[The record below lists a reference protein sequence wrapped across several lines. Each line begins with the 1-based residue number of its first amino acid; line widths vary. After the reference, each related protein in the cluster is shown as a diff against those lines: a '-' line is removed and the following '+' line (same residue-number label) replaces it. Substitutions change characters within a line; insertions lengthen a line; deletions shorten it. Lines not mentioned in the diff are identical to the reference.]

1 MGKEHLM
8 AEETPRLESETAHI
22 LFMDVVSYSLLPME
36 KQNAVSQQLMEA
48 VSATSEYKRATERN
62 ELVCLD
68 TGDGLILIFA
78 RDPVAPVIC
87 AIEVAQAVG
96 ATLPMRIGIN
106 SGHVARIRDI
116 NGQVN
121 IRGTAIN
128 MAQRIMNCGDA
139 GHILISA
146 RDAEDLISYEQ
157 WKSKLFDL
165 GECCVKHDLSV
176 HVYNLYTGT
185 AGNKAVPSKML
196 ESDKPAVT
204 PPKSGGGIVA
214 PPAGGTVLSPTGG
227 AGVTQPG
234 AQGNTTEAGPKKV
247 AILYKRHSP
256 NDEYVRNLL
265 EKQLTEAGY
274 EVFIDLHMPIGVDWV
289 REIDRQI
296 NTADAIIP
304 FAVRRLRF
312 QRHDGNGTGNG
323 SSRGAKAARQA
334 PAAARPAWLPRAAD
348 RHAGNHP

>member
-1 MGKEHLM
+1 MEPANRNTPAKRFAGIVSQPEKEHPM

-106 SGHVARIRDI
+106 SGHVSRIRDI
-116 NGQVN
+116 NNQVN

-146 RDAEDLISYEQ
+146 RDAEDLITMSN
-157 WKSKLFDL
+157 
-165 GECCVKHDLSV
+165 G
-176 HVYNLYTGT
+176 
-185 AGNKAVPSKML
+185 
-196 ESDKPAVT
+196 
-204 PPKSGGGIVA
+204 
-214 PPAGGTVLSPTGG
+214 
-227 AGVTQPG
+227 
-234 AQGNTTEAGPKKV
+234 
-247 AILYKRHSP
+247 SP
-256 NDEYVRNLL
+256 NLL
-265 EKQLTEAGY
+265 IWANAASSMT
-274 EVFIDLHMPIGVDWV
+274 FPF
-289 REIDRQI
+289 
-296 NTADAIIP
+296 TFTTCIP
-304 FAVRRLRF
+304 
-312 QRHDGNGTGNG
+312 
-323 SSRGAKAARQA
+323 ARQA
-334 PAAARPAWLPRAAD
+334 TKPCLLRCWRRVSPMLRRLSLGVGLLCRLPVEPFCR
-348 RHAGNHP
+348 RQGERG